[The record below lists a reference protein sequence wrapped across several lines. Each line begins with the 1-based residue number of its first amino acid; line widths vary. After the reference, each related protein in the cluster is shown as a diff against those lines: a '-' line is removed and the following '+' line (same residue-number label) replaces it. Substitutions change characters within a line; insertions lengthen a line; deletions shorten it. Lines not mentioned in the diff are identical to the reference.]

1 MPTRLSIA
9 MALSTAIHLALFVVA
24 DLLLGDDALPPQPRT
39 PLLVQIEKPPE
50 PGDEGR
56 ESGAVTLEKS
66 KVGDQEKARLASR
79 ASETMSQ
86 KLTAMPMVIAEERV
100 RHELRPAHAA
110 TRADKTSVV
119 VRDTVETETR
129 NLSAT
134 NSEQVASPDVIT
146 AARSGAPH
154 LIVGAPKTEAPA
166 RAKSALTQK
175 QLNMLNRKVK
185 EWSENPEIMPSDPSG
200 LTWEYN
206 GQEYF
211 AKFTQ
216 LPAAD
221 AMAIQRVSVEISTEE
236 DGKRFS
242 SEVLLKRLAFSNFA
256 QFVNRWDPDVEIH
269 NDELEGRFH
278 SNTRINLTYDR
289 KVTPR
294 FLGKVTTAA
303 RKIRFTTARVAGKP
317 EQIFQGGLETGVR
330 AIRLPKHFLPS
341 PEEANAVGNQMQ
353 TFENHT
359 RITFDA
365 DGSFLWQAIDAN
377 AEPRR
382 VTMSGN
388 TTYLIAE
395 DKVRLHV
402 KGEVNGKVLV
412 YSPERIV
419 IEGDLVYADDPEVA
433 PESDDYLGLVSDKN
447 VDIAPPRV
455 TGPGDLSI
463 HAAIYA
469 KRRFAVKRY
478 RSREQ
483 GLLYL
488 YGSLSVGSLSA
499 TEPRFSTRI
508 RFDPRLEALRPPG
521 FPMTNRY
528 EVETWDEAWN
538 AQASH

>member
-1 MPTRLSIA
+1 

-24 DLLLGDDALPPQPRT
+24 DLLLADDALSPDPRM
-39 PLLVQIEKPPE
+39 PLLVSIEMPPE
-50 PGDEGR
+50 PGDRGR
-56 ESGAVTLEKS
+56 ESGALTLEKS
-66 KVGDQEKARLASR
+66 KVGDLEESRLASR
-79 ASETMSQ
+79 AAAESSP
-86 KLTAMPMVIAEERV
+86 KLAAMPMVIAEQKTRA
-100 RHELRPAHAA
+100 ELLPDRAA
-110 TRADKTSVV
+110 PSADKTSVV
-119 VRDTVETETR
+119 VRDTLEIETR
-129 NLSAT
+129 NISTAR
-134 NSEQVASPDVIT
+134 SEQVASPDVIT
-146 AARSGAPH
+146 VARSGAPH
-154 LIVGAPKTEAPA
+154 LVVGAPRTEAPA

-175 QLNMLNRKVK
+175 QRKMLNRKVK
-185 EWSENPEIMPSDPSG
+185 EWSEYPDRMPSDSSG
-200 LTWEYN
+200 LTWEYK

-211 AKFTQ
+211 AEFTQ

-221 AMAIQRVSVEISTEE
+221 EMGIQRVSVEISTEE
-236 DGKRFS
+236 NGKRLS

-256 QFVNRWDPDVEIH
+256 QFVNRWDPNVEIH

-278 SNTRINLTYDR
+278 SNTRINLSYDR
-289 KVTPR
+289 KVTPLFR
-294 FLGKVTTAA
+294 GKVTTAA

-341 PEEANAVGNQMQ
+341 PEEVSAVGNQMQ
-353 TFENHT
+353 KFEKHA
-359 RITFDA
+359 RITFIA
-365 DGSFLWQAIDAN
+365 DGSFVWQDIDAN
-377 AEPRR
+377 TEPQR

-395 DKVRLHV
+395 DKVRLHL
-402 KGEVNGKVLV
+402 KGKVNGKVLV

-419 IEGDLVYADDPEVA
+419 IEGDLVYANDPESN
-433 PESDDYLGLVSDKN
+433 PEADDYLGLVSDKN
-447 VDIAPPRV
+447 VDIASPNI

-478 RSREQ
+478 RAREQ

-508 RFDPRLEALRPPG
+508 RFDPRLEVLRPPG

-528 EVETWDEAWN
+528 EVESWDEAWN
-538 AQASH
+538 AQAIN